1 MSKIGTNHILCI
13 LSPKNAEIEKPK
25 NIRGLEIAKN
35 DCIKYV
41 YFRMRVIFTQNMQS
55 IEEKV
60 RWGRLGTV
68 IEMLHI

>member
-41 YFRMRVIFTQNMQS
+41 YFREV
-55 IEEKV
+55 
-60 RWGRLGTV
+60 GTTRDGNRNASHLK
-68 IEMLHI
+68 IKPKHTNF